1 MNKSAKA
8 TKNSPVF
15 KVVDKGIYSAQVF
28 GYEVLLERQLHNLWE
43 CRVADGIDTGKLLAA
58 AETRTKALVEAYH
71 NILRREQDRLE
82 WVLADEPLRT
92 YGKRGQYNTDIDLGE
107 HRKDSNN
114 NDLFNEPRLKL
125 VKSSELPEEKEV
137 EESERMSGKLSDF
150 LTVEQKLRIKQFYKV
165 RRDHV
170 NNKGFFLLKFDAK
183 GIYEKAYGPFPT
195 AGEAYE
201 EALKI
206 EGVEF
211 PEQETE

>member
-1 MNKSAKA
+1 MKKSAKA
-8 TKNSPVF
+8 PKNSPVF
-15 KVVDKGIYSAQVF
+15 QVVSPGIYTAQVF

-71 NILRREQDRLE
+71 NILRREQDRLG
-82 WVLADEPLRT
+82 WVLADQPLRT

-107 HRKDSNN
+107 KRKYS
-114 NDLFNEPRLKL
+114 EPRKEPQLKL
-125 VKSSELPEEKEV
+125 VQTEEKEV
-137 EESERMSGKLSDF
+137 ENESMSGKLSDF
-150 LTVEQKLRIKQFYKV
+150 LTPEQKLRIKQFYKV

-183 GIYEKAYGPFPT
+183 GIYEKAFGPFPT

-211 PEQETE
+211 PEQDTE